1 MDAPGFF
8 DEHSLPIDQ
17 RLATGLHTLGLA
29 VILEERQ
36 HALRTGLSTTQ
47 SSILALLSL
56 EGAKTPSDVA
66 NHLGVSLP
74 TVSDSVRA
82 LVDKGLVKRGP
93 DKGHRRATLL
103 TLTRT
108 GRVAGGRS
116 ASLPEFLVTALGTLS
131 DAQQEHLFST
141 LVLLLRALQE
151 NGQIPAP
158 RMCLTCTHFRPNVHA
173 AARPHHCALVDAP
186 MRATHLRLAC
196 DEHAM
201 ASAESQTTQWQQFR
215 RSAG

>member
-1 MDAPGFF
+1 MGAPGFF
-8 DEHSLPIDQ
+8 DEHTLPIDQ

-29 VILEERQ
+29 VLHEARR

-47 SSILALLSL
+47 SSILGLLSL
-56 EGAKTPSDVA
+56 EGAKTPSDIA

-82 LVDKGLVKRGP
+82 LLDKGLVKRRP
-93 DKGHRRATLL
+93 DAHHRRATLL
-103 TLTRT
+103 TLTRA

-116 ASLPEFLVTALGTLS
+116 ASLPEFLGTAIGTLS
-131 DAQQEHLFST
+131 DAQQERLLSA
-141 LVLLLRALQE
+141 LVLVLRALQE
-151 NGQIPAP
+151 NGQIPAQ

-173 AARPHHCALVDAP
+173 AARRHHCALVDAP
-186 MRATHLRLAC
+186 MRPTHLRLAC
-196 DEHAM
+196 DEHEM
-201 ASAESQTTQWQQFR
+201 ASAESQASQWQEYL